1 LDITAAN
8 DINAGSNDLTAA
20 GPMTLRSTAGDLQAG
35 DLRAGGDITATFN
48 RGTIDLGNLLVG
60 NNLMLTAAGI
70 TIGTAA
76 AGGNLEFIAAGGV
89 INTENLTAIGDARV
103 QYETYD
109 FFGDTI
115 QAGGEL
121 RMEGGGF
128 HSTGQTTF
136 DSSSLFLDGTYQV
149 GAGVLSILSM
159 NIELG
164 NSFSLQGTRAE
175 FVKGIEGSNLQLGS
189 EVSLAAPEIEVE
201 VEAGEEG
208 GLEILKELGLLEEEA
223 GAVVEPSK
231 VMEPM
236 ASERA
241 KLGVLPT
248 PMEAAR
254 TLKQLINLLQ
264 NAEKMKAVAE
274 QVENADD
281 PEKKFDEL
289 RKTDEWL
296 KNAQAFLKVAKALLL
311 QKGKDP
317 KFAGQLFLAKFCAPL
332 RGQYPATYGFLEKM
346 AAE

>member
-1 LDITAAN
+1 
-8 DINAGSNDLTAA
+8 LTSA
-20 GPMTLRSTAGDLQAG
+20 RGDLQAG
-35 DLRAGGDITATFN
+35 NLEAGADITATFN
-48 RGTIDLGNLLVG
+48 RGTINLGNLLGG
-60 NNLMLTAAGI
+60 NLQLTTTGI
-70 TIGTAA
+70 TLGTANA
-76 AGGNLEFIAAGGV
+76 LGNLEFIAAGGV
-89 INTENLTAIGDARV
+89 INTENLTAHGDARL
-103 QYETYD
+103 QYETYN

-121 RMEGGGF
+121 RLEGGGF
-128 HSTGQTTF
+128 HSTGTTTF
-136 DSSSLFLDGTYQV
+136 DSSSLFLDGTYA
-149 GAGVLSILSM
+149 GAGILSILST

-164 NSFSLQGTRAE
+164 NSFSLQGTRVE
-175 FVKGIEGSNLQLGS
+175 FVRGIEGSNLQLGS

-201 VEAGEEG
+201 AEAGEEG

-254 TLKQLINLLQ
+254 TLNQLIKLLQ
-264 NAEKMKAVAE
+264 DAEKMNAVAE

-332 RGQYPATYGFLEKM
+332 RGQHPATYGFLEKM